1 MGKAWT
7 ILAPRDFELGPLAGA
22 AREGGAFRHWRLAR
36 DENAVA
42 WLVLDKAGASANTLS
57 EEVLAELDGVLAELE
72 RETPKGLVLRSA
84 KPAGFIAGADIGEF
98 RGMTDAAAV
107 EARLAQAHAVVDRL
121 DRLAV
126 PTVAV
131 IHGYCL
137 GGGQGGAMLIETV

>member
-36 DENAVA
+36 DENAVT

-72 RETPKGLVLRSA
+72 RSTSPFGVSRSSSASTPSSSSARRRKGWCCAPPSPRASSPGPTSA
-84 KPAGFIAGADIGEF
+84 NF
-98 RGMTDAAAV
+98 AA
-107 EARLAQAHAVVDRL
+107 
-121 DRLAV
+121 
-126 PTVAV
+126 
-131 IHGYCL
+131 
-137 GGGQGGAMLIETV
+137 